1 MEEKRPLIS
10 VIIPVY
16 GVEKYLNRCVES
28 VVRQTYSNL
37 EIILVDDGSPDKCP
51 QMCDEWAH
59 KDPRIRTV
67 HRENGGLSCARNT
80 GLSIASG
87 DFIGFIDSDDW
98 IALDMYAHLYGLIEQ
113 YHADLSQ
120 CNYMHAYSKKDLPK
134 SKSWEE
140 KNIEHRD
147 NILEYYMTTTT
158 TTGSYSVCR
167 CLIKSVIAKKY
178 RFREGKINEDI
189 DYKYKVFSDCNK
201 IAISD
206 KICYFYFQ
214 SGDSTSLGKLKIK
227 DFDLVDAAEE
237 LRRLTDKETYG
248 HIRFYGQVK
257 VARTAFSLLCKI
269 AYYGLSDDIENPH
282 KLIKDLTREHR
293 LNVGLLLK
301 APIPVSRKVLSI
313 LLAVNINLVRWPLKI
328 LKILR

>member
-1 MEEKRPLIS
+1 
-10 VIIPVY
+10 
-16 GVEKYLNRCVES
+16 
-28 VVRQTYSNL
+28 
-37 EIILVDDGSPDKCP
+37 
-51 QMCDEWAH
+51 
-59 KDPRIRTV
+59 
-67 HRENGGLSCARNT
+67 
-80 GLSIASG
+80 
-87 DFIGFIDSDDW
+87 
-98 IALDMYAHLYGLIEQ
+98 
-113 YHADLSQ
+113 
-120 CNYMHAYSKKDLPK
+120 
-134 SKSWEE
+134 
-140 KNIEHRD
+140 
-147 NILEYYMTTTT
+147 MTTTT